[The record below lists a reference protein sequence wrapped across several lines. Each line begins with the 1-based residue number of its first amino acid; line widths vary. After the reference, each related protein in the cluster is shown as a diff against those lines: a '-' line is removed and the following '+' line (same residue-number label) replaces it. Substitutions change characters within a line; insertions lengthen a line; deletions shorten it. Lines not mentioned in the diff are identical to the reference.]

1 MAFRIIALHWGWG
14 FRVKGGKSLNSKSK
28 KVSLLII
35 ICILL
40 TGLSAFAYFNLFET
54 TSEPKQALVQKDVD
68 TNIETPASLTKSTIF
83 LIVCIGIVGILSI
96 RRKKAVQANLYI
108 KEKEVSK

>member
-1 MAFRIIALHWGWG
+1 MHWGWG
-14 FRVKGGKSLNSKSK
+14 FRVKGGKSLKSKSK

-68 TNIETPASLTKSTIF
+68 TNIETPASFSKSTVF
-83 LIVCIGIVGILSI
+83 LIVSIGIAGILGL
-96 RRKKAVQANLYI
+96 RRKKAIQANLYL
-108 KEKEVSK
+108 KDEEAAK